1 MLRSQSE
8 VAKGGAKA
16 EMEEASMKMLER
28 GRRAVPGLDG
38 MLCYPQGRQAL
49 PRAMIGDRKNLGY
62 GKSGVQAHQATD

>member
-38 MLCYPQGRQAL
+38 MLCYP
-49 PRAMIGDRKNLGY
+49 
-62 GKSGVQAHQATD
+62 